1 MRDAVLT
8 GLLAFFGAF
17 LGPIA
22 ARAVNG
28 ALFRRHIAAVKRQ
41 LIDRHGPLP
50 PELGGE
56 LSGGPTTAH
65 DDTPTPNE
73 RGGL

>member
-17 LGPIA
+17 LGVPTASA
-22 ARAVNG
+22 AQAFVVRRAFER
-28 ALFRRHIAAVKRQ
+28 ARRSLVSPGQA
-41 LIDRHGPLP
+41 
-50 PELGGE
+50 
-56 LSGGPTTAH
+56 PTTAH